1 MLMQLF
7 SFFVSMITFVSVF
20 TIYHDPVILL
30 AAALNVL
37 YYIIYYFK
45 MNKKGYEFNKKEGSS
60 EYSDMKSCLNK
71 YESVP
76 HNALSHPQA

>member
-45 MNKKGYEFNKKEGSS
+45 MNKKGYEFNKKE
-60 EYSDMKSCLNK
+60 EPYARLQDYIDQVFYLR
-71 YESVP
+71 E
-76 HNALSHPQA
+76 